1 LSFIIQNTT
10 KIVLIIYVLLEL
22 YQTYLQKIIVET
34 TINYQME
41 FIKYPSIDT
50 NTKPTRS
57 KNSTDK
63 WVATE
68 KIHGSNLSI
77 YLDLANIGADG
88 WLKTAKRTGFMTPED
103 KVQFPCD
110 EWLAHNKDNLE
121 QTARN
126 TVAYLA
132 MLGTNPSTAG
142 TYLVIFGE
150 FYGGWFPTNPSCW
163 QGSKSLPTELKAYA
177 EAHDGARPR
186 PVQWDIYYS
195 TQHEFVCFDMV
206 VIDPAHKP
214 VDETGKPVLAS
225 EVVRYQNW
233 LPSEFIRV
241 QPIPQVP
248 LMFSGTLA
256 ECGEF
261 ANSKAKY
268 VNSAIPELLHGLPA
282 LAPGTNII
290 EGVVVSPA
298 SGPHFSYKIK
308 NKAFQETVKTA
319 HVPKKER
326 GQLAG
331 HPFLGYITRNRWNA
345 VRSKYG
351 VISADE
357 LKAAFVADALEEYTA
372 DNPDSKPVSLDDKY
386 IETALNK
393 FYTELDG

>member
-1 LSFIIQNTT
+1 MFKSISNLFTTQIIIQTSIN
-10 KIVLIIYVLLEL
+10 
-22 YQTYLQKIIVET
+22 
-34 TINYQME
+34 NYQME

-57 KNSTDK
+57 KNPSDK
-63 WVATE
+63 WIVTE
-68 KIHGSNLSI
+68 KVHGSNFSI
-77 YLDLANIGADG
+77 YLDLVNIGAEG

-110 EWLAHNKDNLE
+110 EWLALNKDNLE
-121 QTARN
+121 ETARN
-126 TVAYLA
+126 TLVYLTE
-132 MLGTNPSTAG
+132 LGTSHLTAG

-150 FYGGWFPTNPSCW
+150 FYGGWFPANPSSW
-163 QGSKSLPTELKAYA
+163 QGSKSLSTELKAYA
-177 EAHDGARPR
+177 DTHDGARPR

-195 TQHEFVCFDMV
+195 PRHEFVCFDMV
-206 VIDPAHKP
+206 IIDPKHKP
-214 VDETGKPVLAS
+214 VDESGKPVLAS

-233 LPSEFIRV
+233 LPSEFIRA

-248 LMFSGTLA
+248 LMFSGTIA
-256 ECGEF
+256 ECVEF

-268 VNSAIPELLHGLPA
+268 VNSALPELLHGQPA
-282 LAPGTNII
+282 FAPGTNII

-319 HVPKKER
+319 HVPKKEC
-326 GQLAG
+326 GQTAG

-351 VISADE
+351 VISAGE

-372 DNPDSKPVSLDDKY
+372 DNPDSKPVSLDGKY
-386 IETALNK
+386 IKDALGK
-393 FYTELDG
+393 FYAGLD

>member
-1 LSFIIQNTT
+1 MYCLKYIKPIYNSDYLIQTSIN
-10 KIVLIIYVLLEL
+10 
-22 YQTYLQKIIVET
+22 
-34 TINYQME
+34 NYQMD

-50 NTKPTRS
+50 NTKPTSS
-57 KNSTDK
+57 KNPSDK
-63 WVATE
+63 WIVTE
-68 KIHGSNLSI
+68 KVHGSNFSI
-77 YLDLANIGADG
+77 YLDLANIGAEG

-110 EWLAHNKDNLE
+110 EWLALNKDNLE

-132 MLGTNPSTAG
+132 ELGTTPLAPG

-150 FYGGWFPTNPSCW
+150 FYGGWFPSNPSDW

-177 EAHDGARPR
+177 DTHDGARPR

-195 TQHEFVCFDMV
+195 PRHEFVCFDMV
-206 VIDPAHKP
+206 VIDPAHKS
-214 VDETGKPVLAS
+214 VDESGQPVLAS

-233 LPSEFIRV
+233 LPSEFIRT

-256 ECGEF
+256 ECVEF
-261 ANSKAKY
+261 ANSSAKY
-268 VNSAIPELLHGLPA
+268 VNSAVPELLHGLPS

-298 SGPHFSYKIK
+298 SGAHFSYKIK
-308 NKAFQETVKTA
+308 NKAFQETVRTA

-326 GQLAG
+326 GQPAG

-357 LKAAFVADALEEYTA
+357 HKAAFVADALEEYTA

-386 IETALNK
+386 INTALTK
-393 FYTELDG
+393 FYAGLDN

>member
-1 LSFIIQNTT
+1 MYCLKYIKPIYNSDYLIQT
-10 KIVLIIYVLLEL
+10 LIN
-22 YQTYLQKIIVET
+22 
-34 TINYQME
+34 NYQME

-50 NTKPTRS
+50 NAKPTRS
-57 KNSTDK
+57 KNPSDK
-63 WVATE
+63 WIVTE
-68 KIHGSNLSI
+68 KVHGSNFSI
-77 YLDLANIGADG
+77 YLDLANIGAEG

-110 EWLAHNKDNLE
+110 EWLARNKDNLE
-121 QTARN
+121 QTALN

-132 MLGTNPSTAG
+132 ELGTTPLGDG

-150 FYGGWFPTNPSCW
+150 FYGGWFSANPSCW

-177 EAHDGARPR
+177 AAYDGARPR

-195 TQHEFVCFDMV
+195 PRHEYVCFDMV
-206 VIDPAHKP
+206 VIDPAHKS
-214 VDETGKPVLAS
+214 VDESGKPVLAS

-233 LPSEFIRV
+233 LPSEFIRA

-248 LMFSGTLA
+248 LMFSGTFA
-256 ECGEF
+256 ECVEF

-268 VNSAIPELLHGLPA
+268 VNSAVPELLHRLPS

-326 GQLAG
+326 GQPAG

-357 LKAAFVADALEEYTA
+357 LKSAFVADALEEYVA
-372 DNPDSKPVSLDDKY
+372 DNPDSKLVSLDDKY

-393 FYTELDG
+393 FYTELDD